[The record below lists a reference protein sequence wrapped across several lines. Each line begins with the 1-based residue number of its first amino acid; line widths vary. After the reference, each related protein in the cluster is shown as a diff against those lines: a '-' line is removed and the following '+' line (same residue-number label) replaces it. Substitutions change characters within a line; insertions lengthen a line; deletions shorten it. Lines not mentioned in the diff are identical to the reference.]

1 MAHRKTRRIYDKAL
15 VYENVYAAW
24 KTVSHTCKNRRGV
37 FEFSMFAHVRVAKI
51 LDELKNR
58 TYYPNKYRCF
68 MIFEPKPRLVM
79 SQSIRDKAVNHFVAN
94 EYLIPL
100 LDPSLIYTNVATR
113 KGAGSSRA
121 MKMLKRYISQMMAE
135 RPGEKIYVAKIDIAK
150 FFYTIDHEILFNKLK
165 LRIKDSDVIELLKR
179 IIDETNKPYIN
190 KIIDRFN
197 VRYGTDIPHY
207 ENNKGLSIGAVT
219 SQFLAIYYLN
229 DLDWFIKEEL
239 GCRYLIR
246 YMDDILILGFDKQ
259 ELYRIM
265 EIVGMELEKL
275 KLKVNP
281 KSAVYNCC
289 SLTGFPFLGYRY
301 YMPKPGVL
309 KIKPL
314 AKTVKRIRLRLSM
327 LSEYDPDKYLRS
339 RAAYKGYF
347 MHAVPEREMNYVIE
361 KNAEF
366 LLSTFLC
373 STILLFI
380 HHW

>member
-15 VYENVYAAW
+15 TYENMYAAW

-51 LDELKNR
+51 LNELKNR

-121 MKMLKRYISQMMAE
+121 MGMLKRYISQMMAE
-135 RPGEKIYVAKIDIAK
+135 RPGENIYVGKIDIAK
-150 FFYTIDHEILFNKLK
+150 FFYTIDHKILFDKLK
-165 LRIKDSDVIELLKR
+165 RRIKDSDVIELLRR

-190 KIIDRFN
+190 KMIDQFN
-197 VRYGTDIPHY
+197 ARYSTIIPHY
-207 ENNKGLSIGAVT
+207 ENGKGLSIGAVT

-229 DLDWFIKEEL
+229 DLDWLVKEEL
-239 GCRYLIR
+239 GCRWFIR
-246 YMDDILILGFDKQ
+246 YMDDILILDFDKTKLYWYMEGIKT
-259 ELYRIM
+259 ELAK
-265 EIVGMELEKL
+265 LE
-275 KLKVNP
+275 LKVNP

-289 SLTGFPFLGYRY
+289 SKTGFPFLGYRY

-347 MHAVPEREMNYVIE
+347 MHATPSMTSKIVNWEN
-361 KNAEF
+361 
-366 LLSTFLC
+366 
-373 STILLFI
+373 
-380 HHW
+380 